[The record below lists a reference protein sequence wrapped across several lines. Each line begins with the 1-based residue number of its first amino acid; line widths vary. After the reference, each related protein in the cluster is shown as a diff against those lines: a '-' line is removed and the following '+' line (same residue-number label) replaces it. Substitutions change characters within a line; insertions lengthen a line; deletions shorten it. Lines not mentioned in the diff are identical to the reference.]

1 MKHTILDSWKSLLR
15 FLTWYGLAV
24 AAILFLLPWI
34 GHWVEQH
41 YEAMS
46 STARLISVS
55 GFFIAVGA
63 WQVIQ
68 MPSHAGLVHENVII
82 AEHAI
87 VVGPLCRPEYVD
99 KVLRN
104 AGDH

>member
-1 MKHTILDSWKSLLR
+1 MKYTILDSWKSLLR

-46 STARLISVS
+46 STARFISVS
-55 GFFIAVGA
+55 AFFIAVGA

-68 MPSHAGLVHENVII
+68 MRGRSRLLHPDRDDGQPDLS
-82 AEHAI
+82 
-87 VVGPLCRPEYVD
+87 
-99 KVLRN
+99 
-104 AGDH
+104 

>member
-1 MKHTILDSWKSLLR
+1 MKYTILDSWKSLLR

-46 STARLISVS
+46 STARFISVS

-68 MPSHAGLVHENVII
+68 MRGRSRLLHPDRDDGQPDLS
-82 AEHAI
+82 
-87 VVGPLCRPEYVD
+87 
-99 KVLRN
+99 
-104 AGDH
+104 